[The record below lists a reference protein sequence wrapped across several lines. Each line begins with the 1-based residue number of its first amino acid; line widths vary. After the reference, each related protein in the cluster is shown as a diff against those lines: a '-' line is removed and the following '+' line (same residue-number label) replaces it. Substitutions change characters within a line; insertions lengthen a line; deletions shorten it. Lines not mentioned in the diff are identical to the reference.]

1 MTLLH
6 YKISKQAQSELTD
19 VVGLFYLLT
28 NGYAKMKLEKGVV
41 AVNRTL
47 DEEELSICDQ

>member
-1 MTLLH
+1 MTSLH

-28 NGYAKMKLEKGVV
+28 NGYAKMKLENGLK
-41 AVNRTL
+41 AKHW
-47 DEEELSICDQ
+47 